1 LPRTNRNIPE
11 PKSIGQVGQTSGTIP
26 PPWKP
31 SLIVAVPLPLVIVSV
46 VVFNIVLPP
55 PAQFS
60 KVLAFEPP
68 FLNAILYT
76 VFLAFTSFMVGYIS
90 FKSYIQNGW
99 TFLVL
104 LGSGAL
110 AWGSTSL
117 LSGWLT
123 NLTFLVLL
131 GSGALAWG
139 STSLLSGW
147 LTNLPSGPNPA
158 ITISNTGALVA
169 SIFHVISGTWSRG
182 PSPQKS
188 PKIRRSIIILAY
200 GGVLGF
206 TALYTAAALEGMTP
220 LFFVP
225 GAGQTPLRMAVLGSA
240 ATLFAV
246 SSILFARRYF
256 SSRSRSSTLYWYFL
270 ALALTGVGLAA
281 VFFGRAPGDPISWT
295 GRTAM
300 FLGGTYFLKAVH
312 TAFKGT
318 GVH

>member
-1 LPRTNRNIPE
+1 MPRTNRNIPE
-11 PKSIGQVGQTSGTIP
+11 PTSTGQVGRTSATIP
-26 PPWKP
+26 PHWKP
-31 SLIVAVPLPLVIVSV
+31 NLIVAIPLPVVIASV
-46 VVFNIVLPP
+46 VVFNIILPP

-60 KVLAFEPP
+60 KGLAFEPP

-90 FKSYIQNGW
+90 FKSYMQNGW

-104 LGSGAL
+104 M
-110 AWGSTSL
+110 
-117 LSGWLT
+117 
-123 NLTFLVLL
+123 

-147 LTNLPSGPNPA
+147 LTNLPSGPNAA

-169 SIFHVISGTWSRG
+169 SLFHFASTTWSKG
-182 PSPQKS
+182 PSLKKDPRM
-188 PKIRRSIIILAY
+188 RRSILVLAY
-200 GGVLGF
+200 GGVLTF
-206 TALYTAAALEGMTP
+206 TTLLTVAALEGLTP

-225 GAGQTPLRMAVLGSA
+225 GVGQTTLRMAVLGSA
-240 ATLFAV
+240 AALFLV

-256 SSRSRSSTLYWYFL
+256 SSKSRSSTLYWYVL
-270 ALALTGVGLAA
+270 ALGLTGVGIAA

-295 GRTAM
+295 GRTSM

-312 TAFKGT
+312 TAFKGI
-318 GVH
+318 GIH

>member
-1 LPRTNRNIPE
+1 MPRTNRNIPE
-11 PKSIGQVGQTSGTIP
+11 PKSIGQVGQTSGAIP
-26 PPWKP
+26 PRWKP

-46 VVFNIVLPP
+46 VVFNIILPP

-60 KVLAFEPP
+60 KGLAFEPP

-76 VFLAFTSFMVGYIS
+76 IFLAFTSFMVGYIS

-99 TFLVL
+99 IFLV
-104 LGSGAL
+104 
-110 AWGSTSL
+110 
-117 LSGWLT
+117 
-123 NLTFLVLL
+123 FL

-182 PSPQKS
+182 PSPHKS

-206 TALYTAAALEGMTP
+206 TGLYTAAALEGMTP

-225 GAGQTPLRMAVLGSA
+225 GVGQTPLRMAVLGSA
-240 ATLFAV
+240 AILFAV

-270 ALALTGVGLAA
+270 ALALTGVGLFA

-312 TAFKGT
+312 TAFKGI
-318 GVH
+318 GVHQAA

>member
-1 LPRTNRNIPE
+1 MPRTNRNIPE
-11 PKSIGQVGQTSGTIP
+11 PNSIGQVGQTSGTIP
-26 PPWKP
+26 PLWKP
-31 SLIVAVPLPLVIVSV
+31 SLIVAIPLPLVIVSV
-46 VVFNIVLPP
+46 VVFNIILPP

-60 KVLAFEPP
+60 RGLAFEPP

-104 LGSGAL
+104 MGSGAL

-117 LSGWLT
+117 
-123 NLTFLVLL
+123 F
-131 GSGALAWG
+131 
-139 STSLLSGW
+139 SGW
-147 LTNLPSGPNPA
+147 LTNLPSGPNAA

-169 SIFHVISGTWSRG
+169 SIFHTASATWSKG
-182 PSPQKS
+182 PSTK
-188 PKIRRSIIILAY
+188 KDLRIRRSILILAY
-200 GGVLGF
+200 GSVLAF
-206 TALYTAAALEGMTP
+206 TTLFAVAALEGMTP

-225 GAGQTPLRMAVLGSA
+225 GVGQTPLRMAVLGSA
-240 ATLFAV
+240 AALFAA
-246 SSILFARRYF
+246 SSLIFARRYF

-300 FLGGTYFLKAVH
+300 FLGGVYFLKAVH
-312 TAFKGT
+312 TAFKGIN
-318 GVH
+318 GH

>member
-1 LPRTNRNIPE
+1 M
-11 PKSIGQVGQTSGTIP
+11 GQVGQTSATVP
-26 PPWKP
+26 PQWKP
-31 SLIVAVPLPLVIVSV
+31 SLIVAIPLPLVIVSV
-46 VVFNIVLPP
+46 VAFNIILPP

-60 KVLAFEPP
+60 KGLAFEPP

-90 FKSYIQNGW
+90 FKSYMQNGW

-104 LGSGAL
+104 M
-110 AWGSTSL
+110 
-117 LSGWLT
+117 
-123 NLTFLVLL
+123 

-147 LTNLPSGPNPA
+147 LTNLPSGPNVA

-169 SIFHVISGTWSRG
+169 SIFHTASATWSKG
-182 PSPQKS
+182 PSLK
-188 PKIRRSIIILAY
+188 KDTRIRRSILLLAY
-200 GGVLGF
+200 GSVLAF
-206 TALYTAAALEGMTP
+206 TTLFAAAALEGLTP

-225 GAGQTPLRMAVLGSA
+225 GVGQTTLRMGVLGSA
-240 ATLFAV
+240 AALFAV
-246 SSILFARRYF
+246 SSIMFAKRYF

-270 ALALTGVGLAA
+270 ALGLTGVGLAA

-300 FLGGTYFLKAVH
+300 FLGGVYFLKAVH
-312 TAFKGT
+312 TAFKGM
-318 GVH
+318 GSH

>member
-1 LPRTNRNIPE
+1 MPRTNRNIPE

-99 TFLVL
+99 
-104 LGSGAL
+104 
-110 AWGSTSL
+110 
-117 LSGWLT
+117 
-123 NLTFLVLL
+123 TFLVLL

-318 GVH
+318 GVHQAA

>member
-31 SLIVAVPLPLVIVSV
+31 SLIVAIPLPLVIVSV
-46 VVFNIVLPP
+46 AVFNIILPP

-60 KVLAFEPP
+60 KGLSFEPP

-99 TFLVL
+99 
-104 LGSGAL
+104 
-110 AWGSTSL
+110 
-117 LSGWLT
+117 
-123 NLTFLVLL
+123 TFLVLL

-188 PKIRRSIIILAY
+188 PKIRSSIIILAY

-225 GAGQTPLRMAVLGSA
+225 GVGQTPLRMAVLGSA

-318 GVH
+318 GVHQAA

>member
-1 LPRTNRNIPE
+1 MPRTNRNIPE
-11 PKSIGQVGQTSGTIP
+11 PTSTGQVGQTSATIP
-26 PPWKP
+26 PHWKP
-31 SLIVAVPLPLVIVSV
+31 NLIVAIPLPVVIASV
-46 VVFNIVLPP
+46 VVFNIILPP

-60 KVLAFEPP
+60 KGLAFEPP

-90 FKSYIQNGW
+90 FKSYMQNGW

-104 LGSGAL
+104 M
-110 AWGSTSL
+110 
-117 LSGWLT
+117 
-123 NLTFLVLL
+123 

-147 LTNLPSGPNPA
+147 LTNLPSGPNAA

-169 SIFHVISGTWSRG
+169 SLFHFASTTWSKG
-182 PSPQKS
+182 PSLKKNPRL
-188 PKIRRSIIILAY
+188 RRSILVLAY
-200 GGVLGF
+200 GGVLTF
-206 TALYTAAALEGMTP
+206 TTLLTVAALEGLTP

-225 GAGQTPLRMAVLGSA
+225 GVGQTTLRMAVLGSA
-240 ATLFAV
+240 AALFLV

-256 SSRSRSSTLYWYFL
+256 SSKSRSSTLYWYVL
-270 ALALTGVGLAA
+270 ALGLTGVGIAA

-312 TAFKGT
+312 TAFKGI
-318 GVH
+318 GSH

>member
-1 LPRTNRNIPE
+1 
-11 PKSIGQVGQTSGTIP
+11 
-26 PPWKP
+26 
-31 SLIVAVPLPLVIVSV
+31 LVIVSV
-46 VVFNIVLPP
+46 VVFNIILPP

-60 KVLAFEPP
+60 KGLAFEPP

-99 TFLVL
+99 
-104 LGSGAL
+104 
-110 AWGSTSL
+110 
-117 LSGWLT
+117 
-123 NLTFLVLL
+123 TFLVLL

>member
-1 LPRTNRNIPE
+1 MPKANRNIPE
-11 PKSIGQVGQTSGTIP
+11 PSSMGQVGQTSGTIP
-26 PPWKP
+26 PQWKP
-31 SLIVAVPLPLVIVSV
+31 SLIVAIPLPLVIVSV
-46 VVFNIVLPP
+46 VAFNIILPP

-60 KVLAFEPP
+60 KGLAFEPP

-90 FKSYIQNGW
+90 FKGYMQNGW

-104 LGSGAL
+104 M
-110 AWGSTSL
+110 
-117 LSGWLT
+117 
-123 NLTFLVLL
+123 

-147 LTNLPSGPNPA
+147 LTNLPSGPNVA

-169 SIFHVISGTWSRG
+169 SIFHTASATWSKG
-182 PSPQKS
+182 PSLK
-188 PKIRRSIIILAY
+188 KDTRIRRSILLLAY
-200 GGVLGF
+200 GSVLAF
-206 TALYTAAALEGMTP
+206 TTLFAAAALEGLTP

-225 GAGQTPLRMAVLGSA
+225 GVGQTTLRMGVLGSTA
-240 ATLFAV
+240 ALFAV
-246 SSILFARRYF
+246 SSIMFAKRYF

-270 ALALTGVGLAA
+270 ALGLTGVGLAA

-300 FLGGTYFLKAVH
+300 FLGGVYFLKAVH
-312 TAFKGT
+312 TAFKGM
-318 GVH
+318 GSH

>member
-1 LPRTNRNIPE
+1 LPKANRNIPE
-11 PKSIGQVGQTSGTIP
+11 PSSMGQVGQTSGTIP
-26 PPWKP
+26 PQWKP
-31 SLIVAVPLPLVIVSV
+31 SLIVAIPLPLVIVSV
-46 VVFNIVLPP
+46 VAFNIILPP

-60 KVLAFEPP
+60 KGLAFEPP

-90 FKSYIQNGW
+90 FKSYMQNGW

-104 LGSGAL
+104 M
-110 AWGSTSL
+110 
-117 LSGWLT
+117 
-123 NLTFLVLL
+123 

-147 LTNLPSGPNPA
+147 LTNLPSGPNVA

-169 SIFHVISGTWSRG
+169 SIFHTASATWSKG
-182 PSPQKS
+182 PSLK
-188 PKIRRSIIILAY
+188 KDTRIRRSILLLAY
-200 GGVLGF
+200 GSVLAF
-206 TALYTAAALEGMTP
+206 TTLFAAAALEGLTP

-225 GAGQTPLRMAVLGSA
+225 GVGQTTLRMGVLGSTA
-240 ATLFAV
+240 ALFAV
-246 SSILFARRYF
+246 SSIMFAKRYF

-270 ALALTGVGLAA
+270 ALGLTGVGLAA

-300 FLGGTYFLKAVH
+300 FLGGVYFLKAVH
-312 TAFKGT
+312 TAFKGM
-318 GVH
+318 GSH

>member
-1 LPRTNRNIPE
+1 LPKANRNIPE
-11 PKSIGQVGQTSGTIP
+11 PSSMGQVGQTSGTIP
-26 PPWKP
+26 PQWKP
-31 SLIVAVPLPLVIVSV
+31 SLIVAIPLPLVIVSV
-46 VVFNIVLPP
+46 VAFNIILPP

-60 KVLAFEPP
+60 KGLAFEPP

-90 FKSYIQNGW
+90 FKSYMQNGW

-104 LGSGAL
+104 M
-110 AWGSTSL
+110 
-117 LSGWLT
+117 
-123 NLTFLVLL
+123 

-147 LTNLPSGPNPA
+147 LTNLPSGPNVA

-169 SIFHVISGTWSRG
+169 SIFHTASATWSKG
-182 PSPQKS
+182 PSLKKDPR
-188 PKIRRSIIILAY
+188 IRRSILLLAY
-200 GGVLGF
+200 GGVLAF
-206 TALYTAAALEGMTP
+206 TTLFAAAALEGLTP

-225 GAGQTPLRMAVLGSA
+225 GVGQTTLRMGVLGSA
-240 ATLFAV
+240 AALFAV
-246 SSILFARRYF
+246 SSIMFAKRYF

-270 ALALTGVGLAA
+270 ALGLTGVGLAA

-300 FLGGTYFLKAVH
+300 FLGGVYFLKAVH
-312 TAFKGT
+312 TAFKGM
-318 GVH
+318 GSH

>member
-1 LPRTNRNIPE
+1 M
-11 PKSIGQVGQTSGTIP
+11 GQVGQTSGTVP
-26 PPWKP
+26 PQWKP
-31 SLIVAVPLPLVIVSV
+31 NLIVAIPLPLVIISV
-46 VVFNIVLPP
+46 VAFNIILPP

-60 KVLAFEPP
+60 KGLAFEPP

-90 FKSYIQNGW
+90 FKSYMQNSW

-104 LGSGAL
+104 MGSGAI
-110 AWGSTSL
+110 
-117 LSGWLT
+117 
-123 NLTFLVLL
+123 
-131 GSGALAWG
+131 AWG

-147 LTNLPSGPNPA
+147 LTNLPSGPNAA

-169 SIFHVISGTWSRG
+169 SIFHLVSATWSKG
-182 PSPQKS
+182 PSLKKDPR
-188 PKIRRSIIILAY
+188 IRRSILVLAY
-200 GGVLGF
+200 GSVLAV
-206 TALYTAAALEGMTP
+206 TTLLTVAALEGMTP

-225 GAGQTPLRMAVLGSA
+225 GAGQTTLRMAVLGSA
-240 ATLFAV
+240 AALFLV

-256 SSRSRSSTLYWYFL
+256 SSRSRSRTLYWYVL
-270 ALALTGVGLAA
+270 ALGLTGVGLAA

-312 TAFKGT
+312 TAFKGIS
-318 GVH
+318 VH

>member
-1 LPRTNRNIPE
+1 MPRTNRNIPE
-11 PKSIGQVGQTSGTIP
+11 PTSTGQVGQTSATIP
-26 PPWKP
+26 PHWKP
-31 SLIVAVPLPLVIVSV
+31 NLVVAIPLPVVIASV
-46 VVFNIVLPP
+46 VVFNIILPP

-60 KVLAFEPP
+60 KGLAFEPP

-90 FKSYIQNGW
+90 FKSYMQNGW

-104 LGSGAL
+104 M
-110 AWGSTSL
+110 
-117 LSGWLT
+117 
-123 NLTFLVLL
+123 

-147 LTNLPSGPNPA
+147 LTNLPSGPNAA

-169 SIFHVISGTWSRG
+169 SLFHFASTTWSKG
-182 PSPQKS
+182 PSLKKDPRL
-188 PKIRRSIIILAY
+188 RRSILVLAY
-200 GGVLGF
+200 GGVLTF
-206 TALYTAAALEGMTP
+206 TTLLTVAALEGLTP

-225 GAGQTPLRMAVLGSA
+225 GVGQTTLRMAVLGSA
-240 ATLFAV
+240 AALFLV

-256 SSRSRSSTLYWYFL
+256 SSKSRSSTLYWYVL
-270 ALALTGVGLAA
+270 ALGLTGVGIAA

-295 GRTAM
+295 GRTSM

-312 TAFKGT
+312 TAFKGI
-318 GVH
+318 GIH

>member
-1 LPRTNRNIPE
+1 MPKANRNIPE
-11 PKSIGQVGQTSGTIP
+11 PSSMGQVGQTSGTIP
-26 PPWKP
+26 PQWKP
-31 SLIVAVPLPLVIVSV
+31 SLIVAIPLPLVIVSV
-46 VVFNIVLPP
+46 VAFNIILPP

-60 KVLAFEPP
+60 KGLAFEPP

-90 FKSYIQNGW
+90 FKSYMQNGW

-104 LGSGAL
+104 M
-110 AWGSTSL
+110 
-117 LSGWLT
+117 
-123 NLTFLVLL
+123 

-147 LTNLPSGPNPA
+147 LTNLPSGPNVA

-169 SIFHVISGTWSRG
+169 SIFHTASATWSKG
-182 PSPQKS
+182 PSLK
-188 PKIRRSIIILAY
+188 KDTRIRRSILLLAY
-200 GGVLGF
+200 GSVLAF
-206 TALYTAAALEGMTP
+206 TTLFAAAALEGLTP

-225 GAGQTPLRMAVLGSA
+225 GVGQTTLRMGVLGSTA
-240 ATLFAV
+240 ALFAV
-246 SSILFARRYF
+246 SSIMFAKRYF

-270 ALALTGVGLAA
+270 ALGLTGVGLAA

-300 FLGGTYFLKAVH
+300 FLGGVYFLKAVH
-312 TAFKGT
+312 TAFKGM
-318 GVH
+318 GSH

>member
-1 LPRTNRNIPE
+1 MKPRTTGRWHLPRTNRNIPE
-11 PKSIGQVGQTSGTIP
+11 PNPVVRVGQTAGTLP
-26 PPWKP
+26 PSWKP
-31 SLIVAVPLPLVIVSV
+31 SIVVAVPLPVVIVSV
-46 VVFNIVLPP
+46 VVFNLILPP
-55 PAQFS
+55 PAQFN
-60 KVLAFEPP
+60 KGLAFEPP

-76 VFLAFTSFMVGYIS
+76 IFLALTSFIVAYIS

-117 LSGWLT
+117 LAGWLT
-123 NLTFLVLL
+123 NL
-131 GSGALAWG
+131 
-139 STSLLSGW
+139 ST
-147 LTNLPSGPNPA
+147 GPNPA

-169 SIFHVISGTWSRG
+169 SIFHMVSSTWSRG
-182 PSPQKS
+182 PSPQKTA
-188 PKIRRSIIILAY
+188 KTHRSIIILAY
-200 GGVLGF
+200 SGVLGF
-206 TALYTAAALEGMTP
+206 TALYSITALEGMTP
-220 LFFVP
+220 PFFAP
-225 GAGQTPLRMAVLGSA
+225 GVGQTVLRMAVLGSA

-270 ALALTGVGLAA
+270 ALGLTGVGLAA

-318 GVH
+318 SVHKAP

>member
-1 LPRTNRNIPE
+1 LPKTNRNLPE
-11 PKSIGQVGQTSGTIP
+11 PNSIGQVGQTSGTIP

-31 SLIVAVPLPLVIVSV
+31 SLIVAAPLPLVIVSV
-46 VVFNIVLPP
+46 VVFNIILPP

-60 KVLAFEPP
+60 KGLAFEPP

-76 VFLAFTSFMVGYIS
+76 IFLAFTSFIVGYIA
-90 FKSYIQNGW
+90 FKSYMQNGW
-99 TFLVL
+99 TFL
-104 LGSGAL
+104 AL
-110 AWGSTSL
+110 M
-117 LSGWLT
+117 
-123 NLTFLVLL
+123 

-147 LTNLPSGPNPA
+147 LTNLPSGPNAA

-169 SIFHVISGTWSRG
+169 SIFHTASATWSKG
-182 PSPQKS
+182 PSLKEDPR
-188 PKIRRSIIILAY
+188 IRRSILILAY
-200 GGVLGF
+200 GSVLAF
-206 TALYTAAALEGMTP
+206 TTLFAVAALEGMTP

-225 GAGQTPLRMAVLGSA
+225 GVGQTPLRMAVLGSA
-240 ATLFAV
+240 AALFAA
-246 SSILFARRYF
+246 SSLIFARRYF

-270 ALALTGVGLAA
+270 ALGLTGVGVAA

-312 TAFKGT
+312 TAFKGIS
-318 GVH
+318 VH

>member
-11 PKSIGQVGQTSGTIP
+11 QRTMGQVGQTSGTVP
-26 PPWKP
+26 PQWKP
-31 SLIVAVPLPLVIVSV
+31 NLIVAIPLPLVIISV
-46 VVFNIVLPP
+46 VVFNIILPP

-60 KVLAFEPP
+60 KGLAFEPP

-90 FKSYIQNGW
+90 FKSYMQNGW

-104 LGSGAL
+104 MGSGAI
-110 AWGSTSL
+110 
-117 LSGWLT
+117 
-123 NLTFLVLL
+123 
-131 GSGALAWG
+131 AWG

-147 LTNLPSGPNPA
+147 LTNLPSGPNAA

-169 SIFHVISGTWSRG
+169 SIFHLVSATWSKG
-182 PSPQKS
+182 PSLKKDPR
-188 PKIRRSIIILAY
+188 IRRSILVLAY
-200 GGVLGF
+200 GSVLAV
-206 TALYTAAALEGMTP
+206 TTLLTLAALEGMTP

-225 GAGQTPLRMAVLGSA
+225 GTGQTTLRMVVLGSA
-240 ATLFAV
+240 AALFLV
-246 SSILFARRYF
+246 SSILFARRYLA
-256 SSRSRSSTLYWYFL
+256 SRSRSRTLYWYVL
-270 ALALTGVGLAA
+270 ALGLTGVGLAA

-300 FLGGTYFLKAVH
+300 FLGGTYFLQAVH
-312 TAFKGT
+312 TAFKGI

>member
-1 LPRTNRNIPE
+1 MPRTNRNIPE

-31 SLIVAVPLPLVIVSV
+31 SLIVAIPLPIVIASV
-46 VVFNIVLPP
+46 AVFNIILPP

-60 KVLAFEPP
+60 KGLAFEPP

-90 FKSYIQNGW
+90 FKSYMQNGW
-99 TFLVL
+99 VFLVL
-104 LGSGAL
+104 M
-110 AWGSTSL
+110 
-117 LSGWLT
+117 
-123 NLTFLVLL
+123 

-147 LTNLPSGPNPA
+147 LTNLPSGPNAA

-169 SIFHVISGTWSRG
+169 SIFHTASATWSKG
-182 PSPQKS
+182 PSPKKD
-188 PKIRRSIIILAY
+188 PRIRRSAVLLVY
-200 GGVLGF
+200 GGVLAF
-206 TALYTAAALEGMTP
+206 TTIFAIAALEGMTP

-225 GAGQTPLRMAVLGSA
+225 GVGQTSLRMAVLGSA
-240 ATLFAV
+240 ATLFVA

-256 SSRSRSSTLYWYFL
+256 FSRSRSSTLYWYFL
-270 ALALTGVGLAA
+270 ALGLTGVGLAA

-300 FLGGTYFLKAVH
+300 FLGGVYFLKAVH
-312 TAFKGT
+312 TAFKGIS
-318 GVH
+318 VR

>member
-1 LPRTNRNIPE
+1 MPRTNRNIPE
-11 PKSIGQVGQTSGTIP
+11 PSSMGQVGQTSGTAP
-26 PPWKP
+26 PQWKP
-31 SLIVAVPLPLVIVSV
+31 KLIVAIPLPLVVISV
-46 VVFNIVLPP
+46 VVFNIILPP

-60 KVLAFEPP
+60 KGLAFEPP

-90 FKSYIQNGW
+90 FKSYVQNGW

-104 LGSGAL
+104 MGSGAL

-123 NLTFLVLL
+123 NL
-131 GSGALAWG
+131 A
-139 STSLLSGW
+139 
-147 LTNLPSGPNPA
+147 SGPNAA

-169 SIFHVISGTWSRG
+169 SIFHLVSATWSKG
-182 PSPQKS
+182 PSLKKDPR
-188 PKIRRSIIILAY
+188 IRRSILVLAY
-200 GGVLGF
+200 GNVLAV
-206 TALYTAAALEGMTP
+206 TTLLTVAALEGMTP

-225 GAGQTPLRMAVLGSA
+225 GAGQTTLRMAVLGSA
-240 ATLFAV
+240 AALFLV

-256 SSRSRSSTLYWYFL
+256 SSRSRSRTLYWYVL
-270 ALALTGVGLAA
+270 ALGLTGVGLAA

-312 TAFKGT
+312 TAFKGI